1 MDEETLNDKGYAG
14 SMQISIEDNCLYGR
28 VLRKGDVV
36 TYEVQTVEEVRAAF
50 QESVDY
56 YLRTCAERGLVAD
69 APRQRQA
76 ALGG

>member
-1 MDEETLNDKGYAG
+1 MDEETLNDKGYTG

-28 VLRKGDVV
+28 VLRKDDLV
-36 TYEVQTVEEVRAAF
+36 TYEGQTVEEVRAAF

-69 APRQRQA
+69 APRQRLA